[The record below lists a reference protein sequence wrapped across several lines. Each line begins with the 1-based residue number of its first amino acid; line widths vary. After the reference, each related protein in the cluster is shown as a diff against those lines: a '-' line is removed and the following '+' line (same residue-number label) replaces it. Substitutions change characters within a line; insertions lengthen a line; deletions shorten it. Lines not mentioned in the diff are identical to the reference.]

1 MSLVDANLTTDLVR
15 ISPVTLL
22 EEPMHRGSMFENLK
36 ISRVTLH
43 HVFKRLP
50 NGERVAPNLG
60 TEVFNPRGD
69 VHRVLRDRL
78 ITVLASNTKSMPVD
92 IEKSTADSTF
102 QACREAVD
110 ADDALLITASGRIA
124 NRLADAQ
131 VTQVPTEGFLF
142 VICGTVGAA
151 SSRFVALMK
160 AEPQKGFSV
169 DDQDGIS
176 FSLLSNLVLTPASKL
191 YKVGIFI
198 EQDPARSNGENADGW
213 IAHLYDD
220 NMTQANRQN
229 ASIYFYDA
237 FLGCVLPKDNAFRT
251 KKLYDLTDSF
261 INDLDVSPEDRSDLK
276 AALYT
281 YLKVD
286 KSTNISVDDFADTY
300 FSDDP
305 ARMSQYKSYM
315 ETMKFPMTSFA
326 KDIQDLSNV
335 LKRRTIKFPSGLR
348 ISGAAAAIEDMTIE
362 TKTLDSESGMPTEH
376 TVVTIPE
383 RISAV

>member
-1 MSLVDANLTTDLVR
+1 
-15 ISPVTLL
+15 
-22 EEPMHRGSMFENLK
+22 MHRGSMFENLK

-176 FSLLSNLVLTPASKL
+176 FSLLSNLVLTPAPVS
-191 YKVGIFI
+191 YT
-198 EQDPARSNGENADGW
+198 
-213 IAHLYDD
+213 HL
-220 NMTQANRQN
+220 
-229 ASIYFYDA
+229 
-237 FLGCVLPKDNAFRT
+237 
-251 KKLYDLTDSF
+251 
-261 INDLDVSPEDRSDLK
+261 
-276 AALYT
+276 
-281 YLKVD
+281 
-286 KSTNISVDDFADTY
+286 
-300 FSDDP
+300 
-305 ARMSQYKSYM
+305 
-315 ETMKFPMTSFA
+315 
-326 KDIQDLSNV
+326 
-335 LKRRTIKFPSGLR
+335 
-348 ISGAAAAIEDMTIE
+348 
-362 TKTLDSESGMPTEH
+362 
-376 TVVTIPE
+376 
-383 RISAV
+383 

>member
-1 MSLVDANLTTDLVR
+1 
-15 ISPVTLL
+15 
-22 EEPMHRGSMFENLK
+22 MFENLK

-50 NGERVAPNLG
+50 NGERVTPNLG
-60 TEVFNPRGD
+60 TEVFTPEGD
-69 VHRVLRDRL
+69 VQRVLRDRL
-78 ITVLASNTKSMPVD
+78 IAVLASNTKSMPVD

-102 QACREAVD
+102 QACRQAVD
-110 ADDALLITASGRIA
+110 ADDILLITTSGRIA

-142 VICGTVGAA
+142 VICGTVGAM

-169 DDQDGIS
+169 NDQDGIS

-198 EQDPARSNGENADGW
+198 EQDPTQSNSENSDGW
-213 IAHLYDD
+213 TAHLYDD

-229 ASIYFYDA
+229 ASIYFYDS

-261 INDLDVSPEDRSDLK
+261 INDLPVSPEDRSDLK

-286 KSTNISVDDFADTY
+286 KAENISVDDFADTY

-305 ARMSQYKSYM
+305 ARMSQYKNYM
-315 ETMKFPMTSFA
+315 ETMDFSLTSFS
-326 KDIQDLSNV
+326 KDLQDLGNV
-335 LKRRTIKFPSGLR
+335 LKRRIIKFPSGVK
-348 ISGAAAAIEDMTIE
+348 ISGSAASIDEMSIE
-362 TKTLDSESGMPTEH
+362 TKMLKSETGAPKEH
-376 TVVTIPE
+376 TVVIIPE